1 MTPRLVRSPLLAALA
16 CAGLLAGCGGGGDP
30 ADYIQRVQTVQ
41 QRTEGEARRL
51 SAEMEKASTAE
62 QIGTKLDE
70 LGTAVRR
77 NAAELDRI
85 EAPEEVTAQHR
96 AYAKLMGDYG
106 NSLRSYADRVEG
118 ATPETINEVFDEAGK
133 LTQNL
138 STRERELIT
147 EINERL
153 QR

>member
-1 MTPRLVRSPLLAALA
+1 MNLRLPSSIAALLCAVSLAA
-16 CAGLLAGCGGGGDP
+16 CGGVDSGE
-30 ADYIQRVQTVQ
+30 YITRVTQVQ

-62 QIGTKLDE
+62 EIGAKLAE
-70 LGTAVRR
+70 LGSAVRR
-77 NAAELDRI
+77 NAAELGRI
-85 EAPEEVTAQHR
+85 EAPEEVTTQHD
-96 AYAKLMGDYG
+96 AYAKLMTDYG
-106 NSLRSYADRVEG
+106 ASLNGFAERVEG

-138 STRERELIT
+138 SEREQELIG
-147 EINERL
+147 EINTRL